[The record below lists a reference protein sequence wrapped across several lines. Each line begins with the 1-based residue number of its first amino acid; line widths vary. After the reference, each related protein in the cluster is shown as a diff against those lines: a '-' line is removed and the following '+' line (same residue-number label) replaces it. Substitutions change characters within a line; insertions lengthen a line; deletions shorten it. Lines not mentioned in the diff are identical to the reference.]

1 MKFRAL
7 LACISFCTLDL
18 QALPYWVWHVDPEST
33 QPIRRAFN
41 LANSIEIQS
50 APLRFI
56 ADAADMEL
64 HINGQRVAIAEMF
77 GPVIEADAKAY
88 LKPGR
93 NEIELRPLKIL
104 KHPAVALDLKVHG
117 PNGQQARFVT
127 AAGWHG
133 IANLGSLSVEKWW
146 TLPPLQIS
154 EADDYTQWKRASDAT
169 EGTDPNTFQLL
180 PGFKAERLISA
191 GPDDGS
197 WVSLAFDPQGRLT
210 IGREDKGLIRYTF
223 AKGHKSITRTELI
236 NKTLKECRGL
246 LYAHD
251 SLFVHAN
258 QSKGIFRLRDTNGDG
273 TFDEEKR
280 LHTSEGLSLIH
291 I

>member
-7 LACISFCTLDL
+7 LACIFFCALNL
-18 QALPYWVWHVDPEST
+18 HALPYWIWHDDSEST

-93 NEIELRPLKIL
+93 KEIDLRPLKIL
-104 KHPAVALDLKVHG
+104 KHPAEALDLKVHC

-133 IANLGSLSVEKWW
+133 IANLGNLSSEKWW
-146 TLPPLQIS
+146 TLPPLKIS
-154 EADDYTQWKRASDAT
+154 ETDDYTQWKRASDAT
-169 EGTDPNTFQLL
+169 EGTDPTTFQLL
-180 PGFKAERLISA
+180 SGFKAERLISA

-197 WVSLAFDPQGRLT
+197 WVSWC
-210 IGREDKGLIRYTF
+210 
-223 AKGHKSITRTELI
+223 
-236 NKTLKECRGL
+236 KTLKAASPLAAKIR
-246 LYAHD
+246 D
-251 SLFVHAN
+251 SFATHSPKN
-258 QSKGIFRLRDTNGDG
+258 ISP
-273 TFDEEKR
+273 
-280 LHTSEGLSLIH
+280 SLEPN
-291 I
+291 